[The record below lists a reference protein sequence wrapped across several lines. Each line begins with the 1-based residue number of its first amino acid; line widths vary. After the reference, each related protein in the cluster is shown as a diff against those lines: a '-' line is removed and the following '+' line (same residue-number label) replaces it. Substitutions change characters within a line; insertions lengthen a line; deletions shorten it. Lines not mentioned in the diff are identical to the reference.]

1 MINIVVVVIA
11 VIHALIHLLGFLKA
25 FHIYAAREVSSP
37 ISKSWGLVWL
47 LAFLLFLTTAILYGL
62 KINTWWLFGFLGV
75 IVSQI
80 LIIYFW
86 KDAKFATIAN
96 LIILLLSVYG
106 YSSWEFKSQYRSD
119 VREGLRRTTTMQ
131 NELLTEEDL
140 QSLPKLVQ
148 NYLTYVG
155 VVGKSKVKNMRVV
168 FKAQMRSKT
177 QDWFSLEA
185 EQYNFYD
192 QSERL
197 FFLDARVKG
206 LPTQGYHAYKNGEA
220 GMMIKLLSLFP
231 VVDVKGE
238 KLFKAETVTL
248 FNDMCFLAPAT
259 LIDERIEWDPL
270 DSTSV
275 KATFTNRN
283 HSISATLLF
292 NNQGQ
297 LVNFVSDDRYDVNE
311 MKRYRFSTPL
321 SEYRQI
327 NDYRLPA
334 YGEAVWH
341 YPEGE
346 FVYGKYNLVDIQY
359 NVTTFIHG
367 NKE

>member
-1 MINIVVVVIA
+1 MMKIALVVITA
-11 VIHALIHLLGFLKA
+11 IHALIHLLGFLKA
-25 FHIYAAREVSSP
+25 FHIYAVRELSLSV
-37 ISKSWGLVWL
+37 SKSRGLVWL
-47 LAFLLFLTTAILYGL
+47 LAFLLFVTTAVLYSL
-62 KINTWWLFGFLGV
+62 KMNTWWLFGFLGV

-80 LIIYFW
+80 LIIFFW
-86 KDAKFATIAN
+86 KDAKFGTIVN
-96 LIILLLSVYG
+96 LIILLFSVYG
-106 YSSWEFKSQYRSD
+106 YSSWSFKSQYISD
-119 VREGLRRTTTMQ
+119 VREGLQRTTTMQ
-131 NELLTEEDL
+131 SELLTEKDL
-140 QSLPKLVQ
+140 APLPELVQ
-148 NYLTYVG
+148 NYLNYVG
-155 VVGKSKVKNMRVV
+155 VVGKPRVKNMRVV

-206 LPTQGYHAYKNGEA
+206 LPTQGYHVYKNGQA
-220 GMMIKLLSLFP
+220 GMLIKLFSLFP

-238 KLFKAETVTL
+238 ELFKAETVTL

-259 LIDERIEWDPL
+259 LVDDNIEWEPL

-283 HSISATLLF
+283 HSISATLYF
-292 NNQGQ
+292 NDKDQ
-297 LVNFVSDDRYDVNE
+297 LVNFISDDRYDVNE

-321 SEYRQI
+321 SEYGQI

-346 FVYGKYNLVDIQY
+346 FTYGKYKLITVDY
-359 NVTTFIHG
+359 NVT
-367 NKE
+367 NYRAVD